1 MTTEAKVGAFV
12 LGCFAVLAFTVIY
25 LLNAQYSGGTVHYRT
40 YLRYAGGLEPGASVL
55 YGGMNVGKV
64 TAVRPWAADPTR
76 IEILLEVKKDTPLN
90 EKSVAKLGFVSVMNS
105 AALSITTGTI
115 DAKRLP
121 PDSTIASQ
129 EAASLDEIA
138 GKLATVADSANTLIT
153 QAQGEL
159 NDISGNMNHL
169 LANLD
174 TMTGPRNQKK
184 VQAILDNID
193 RLVADERPKIERLTD
208 QLARVSEHADDTIQ
222 NVNGTVTD
230 LRAPMRKDLAE
241 LQTTLEEAKG
251 LLQSMQIIVR
261 ANDYKID
268 DTVEN
273 LREATDNL
281 NQFTNSLKQR
291 PWSLVR
297 SETTRGPPG
306 SEISAGREENRHEKT
321 SKRACIDVGDLTRPD
336 RLRQEVRY
344 PAYYTLNLPAPPD
357 PPAPENVRTSIAV
370 REFQSPG
377 YLRQGPIVYRTTPEE
392 IGFYEYHRWAADPR
406 TLVTS
411 AVIDHLRAS
420 GQFSMVSMYNG
431 RPNNDYIFSGKL
443 EKLEEVD
450 YQAGVKVEV
459 AMSAQ
464 ITRVATGA
472 TVWSN
477 AVSETGPV
485 SQRNVPGVVSEM
497 NRTVEL
503 AINKLLS
510 TVPAPLG
517 SER

>member
-12 LGCFAVLAFTVIY
+12 LSCFAVLAFTVIY
-25 LLNAQYSGGTVHYRT
+25 LLNAQYSGGTVQYRT

-64 TAVRPWAADPTR
+64 TAVRPWATDPTR

-121 PDSTIASQ
+121 PDSTVRSQ

-174 TMTGPRNQKK
+174 TMTGPQNQKK

-193 RLVADERPKIERLTD
+193 RLVADERPKIAHLTD
-208 QLARVSEHADDTIQ
+208 QLAKVSEHADDTIQ

-241 LQTTLEEAKG
+241 LQVALEEAKG
-251 LLQSMQIIVR
+251 LLQSVQMIVR
-261 ANDYKID
+261 ANDYKIN

-297 SETTRGPPG
+297 V
-306 SEISAGREENRHEKT
+306 K
-321 SKRACIDVGDLTRPD
+321 
-336 RLRQEVRY
+336 Q
-344 PAYYTLNLPAPPD
+344 
-357 PPAPENVRTSIAV
+357 
-370 REFQSPG
+370 
-377 YLRQGPIVYRTTPEE
+377 PEE
-392 IGFYEYHRWAADPR
+392 R
-406 TLVTS
+406 
-411 AVIDHLRAS
+411 
-420 GQFSMVSMYNG
+420 Q
-431 RPNNDYIFSGKL
+431 
-443 EKLEEVD
+443 
-450 YQAGVKVEV
+450 
-459 AMSAQ
+459 
-464 ITRVATGA
+464 
-472 TVWSN
+472 
-477 AVSETGPV
+477 
-485 SQRNVPGVVSEM
+485 VP
-497 NRTVEL
+497 
-503 AINKLLS
+503 K
-510 TVPAPLG
+510 
-517 SER
+517 